1 MSPLPWANWAK
12 TCDAR
17 VALSYLGHPQARTTA
32 PMDTPIAV
40 SLAAV
45 LLTALGIDAL
55 IYGSEHLIFLTKK
68 FVDLIEWV
76 AFWR

>member
-1 MSPLPWANWAK
+1 
-12 TCDAR
+12 
-17 VALSYLGHPQARTTA
+17 
-32 PMDTPIAV
+32 MDTPIAV

-55 IYGSEHLIFLTKK
+55 IYGREHLIFLTKK

>member
-1 MSPLPWANWAK
+1 
-12 TCDAR
+12 
-17 VALSYLGHPQARTTA
+17 
-32 PMDTPIAV
+32 MDTPIAV

-55 IYGSEHLIFLTKK
+55 IYGSAHLIFLTKK

>member
-1 MSPLPWANWAK
+1 
-12 TCDAR
+12 
-17 VALSYLGHPQARTTA
+17 
-32 PMDTPIAV
+32 MDTPIAV

-55 IYGSEHLIFLTKK
+55 IYGSDHLIFLTKK